1 MKRCIAVMLTGILM
15 ISFAACKSAGRHDA
29 YKEIYKRYNNM
40 ESYYAEVEITSRND
54 RSENVYHVRQFYKAP
69 DMYSMVVDGPEEIAG
84 SGYVFKNGEVK
95 VKSGFGKSE
104 ILDIYSPDERGSSC
118 IADFFAEYYKSEE
131 TMVAATGGVTGNATT
146 VMNCQ
151 LSGKNV
157 NLFSQSLW
165 IENKTFLP
173 IKLETYDV
181 NNNVVVTVNY
191 NEFKL
196 NCDLEDSFFE

>member
-1 MKRCIAVMLTGILM
+1 MKKCIAVIMTGILM
-15 ISFAACKSAGRHDA
+15 INFAACGKSEKYGA
-29 YKEIYKRYNNM
+29 YKEIYKRYNHM
-40 ESYYAEVEITSRND
+40 DSYYAEAEITSRND

-69 DMYSMVVDGPEEIAG
+69 DMYSTVVDSPEEIAG
-84 SGYVFKNGEVK
+84 SGYVFKNSEVK
-95 VKSGFGKSE
+95 IKSGFGKNE
-104 ILDIYSPDERGSSC
+104 ILGAYSPNEHSSTC
-118 IADFFAEYYKSEE
+118 VADFFAEYYKSEE
-131 TMVAATGGVTGNATT
+131 TMVAVAGGVAGNATT

-165 IENKTFLP
+165 IDNKTFLP

-181 NNNVVVTVNY
+181 NNNVVVTVKY

-196 NCDLEDSFFE
+196 NCDLDDAFFE

>member
-1 MKRCIAVMLTGILM
+1 MKRCIAVLAATILM
-15 ISFAACKSAGRHDA
+15 INLAACGKSEKHSA
-29 YKEIYKRYNNM
+29 YKEIYKRYNHM
-40 ESYYAEVEITSRND
+40 ESYYAEAEITSRND
-54 RSENVYHVRQFYKAP
+54 RSENVYYVRQFYKAP

-95 VKSGFGKSE
+95 IKSGFGKSE
-104 ILDIYSPDERGSSC
+104 NLGMYSPNERGSSC
-118 IADFFAEYYKSEE
+118 ISDFFAEYYKSEE
-131 TMVAATGGVTGNATT
+131 TMVSVTGGIAGNATT
-146 VMNCQ
+146 VLNCQ

-165 IENKTFLP
+165 INNKTFLP

-181 NNNVVVTVNY
+181 NNNVVVTVEY

-196 NCDLEDSFFE
+196 NCDLDDAFFE